1 MKLRYLF
8 SIVLSTVLL
17 FAGCVKEG
25 PTGSYDNIKLDKT
38 YLSIP
43 EDGGTVSVKL
53 TATEAWEFVV
63 SNNWP
68 EVVKTDK
75 DGNETSRTA
84 SWLSAA
90 SKMSGDA
97 GEYDITFSAEAVAG
111 GREIDIEVKAGS
123 NTQILRVRQGSLE
136 ASSAT
141 CAEIIAGPDGKTYR
155 TKGTCTAIANTTYGN
170 WYLNDGTGEIYIY
183 GTLDAKGAEKN
194 FTSLGLEVGDV
205 VEIEGPKTT
214 YGTTIELV
222 NVTVIK
228 ITKSLAKVLT
238 ESQTYPIEGGEFDVK
253 VAYKGSN
260 FNPSVPAEYRDW
272 ASVVDVKTIA
282 GVPSKIETNPA
293 DTAVV
298 TVKLFPNAGGDRKGQ
313 IDFTSGSSKVYY
325 EFVQEGAIIETTA
338 SVINA
343 AEDGDTQYRITGYV
357 SKVANTKYG
366 NLYIRDYTG
375 EVYVY
380 GTNDFAAS
388 GVEEGDI
395 ITVVG
400 PKTSHNG
407 APQMKNVTV
416 EKRIDVKDID
426 VASFKALADDAETWY
441 RLTGKVIKSSE
452 ANTKFDLE
460 TYGNFAI
467 EDETGNVYVYG
478 VVGGWGGPKKEF
490 GKLGVKEGDTITI
503 VAHKASYNGLN
514 QAGSAFYVS
523 HESGSENPG
532 GDSTG
537 EYVKVTSAPADWTGK
552 YLIVF
557 GTSAHATLES
567 GSKDLKATAS
577 VTIENDAIASS
588 SEVNAAAVS
597 VAKNNGKYMITLPG
611 GKYFGMQH
619 NGCLL
624 SDNPYDVDFE
634 YTADGVKISGSV
646 AGKDATYYLYSN
658 SGNYFRCYVDKS
670 GDEQYSLPVLYK
682 YAE

>member
-8 SIVLSTVLL
+8 SIILSSVLL

-43 EDGGTVSVKL
+43 ENGGTVSVKL

-123 NTQILRVRQGSLE
+123 NTQILRFRQGSLE

-282 GVPSKIETNPA
+282 GVASKIETNPA

-325 EFVQEGAIIETTA
+325 EFIQEGAIIETTA

-366 NLYIRDYTG
+366 NLYIKDYTG

-400 PKTSHNG
+400 PKTSYNG

-503 VAHKASYNGLN
+503 VAHKASFNGLN

-532 GDSTG
+532 GDQETPSESVITFSPEQMPEAYPKEAAEYTIGTTVCELLNVAYFAQYSTG
-537 EYVKVTSAPADWTGK
+537 IQMKKGGSYILTKSSVGKIKSIKLYNLEGKEWNKDRLTLYVGTDANPSTAVEISSAD
-552 YLIVF
+552 
-557 GTSAHATLES
+557 EN
-567 GSKDLKATAS
+567 GS
-577 VTIENDAIASS
+577 VY
-588 SEVNAAAVS
+588 EV
-597 VAKNNGKYMITLPG
+597 KGDYTHFK
-611 GKYFGMQH
+611 
-619 NGCLL
+619 LL
-624 SDNPYDVDFE
+624 NSSDNAVNM
-634 YTADGVKISGSV
+634 AKIEITV
-646 AGKDATYYLYSN
+646 
-658 SGNYFRCYVDKS
+658 
-670 GDEQYSLPVLYK
+670 E
-682 YAE
+682 

>member
-25 PTGSYDNIKLDKT
+25 PTGSYDNIKLSQS

-43 EDGGTVSVKL
+43 AEGGSVDVTL
-53 TATEAWEFVV
+53 TATEAWNFVV
-63 SNNWP
+63 SKSWP
-68 EVVKTDK
+68 EVIETDK
-75 DGNETSRTA
+75 EGNETKRTP

-90 SKMSGDA
+90 SVMSGEA
-97 GEYDITFSAEAVAG
+97 GEYKITFSAEASANG
-111 GREIDIEVKAGS
+111 HEIDIEVKAGS

-170 WYLNDGTGEIYIY
+170 WYLQDATGEVYIY

-194 FTSLGLEVGDV
+194 FSSLGIEVGDV
-205 VEIEGPKTT
+205 VEVEGPKTT
-214 YGTTIELV
+214 YGSTIELV

-238 ESQTYPIEGGEFDVK
+238 ESKTYPIEGGEFGVK

-260 FNPSVPAEYRDW
+260 FSPSVPEEYRDW

-298 TVKLFPNAGGDRKGQ
+298 TVKLFPNAGGDRTGQ
-313 IDFTSGSSKVYY
+313 INFTSGSSKVFY
-325 EFVQEGAIIETTA
+325 EFTQKGAIIETTA
-338 SVINA
+338 SEINA

-357 SKVANTKYG
+357 SQIANTKYG
-366 NLYIRDYTG
+366 NLYIKDHTG
-375 EVYVY
+375 EVFVY
-380 GTNDFAAS
+380 GTNNFADS
-388 GVEEGDI
+388 GIEEGDI

-441 RLTGKVIKSSE
+441 RLKGKVIKSTE
-452 ANTKFDLE
+452 ENTKFDLD
-460 TYGNFAI
+460 TYGNFGLQDA
-467 EDETGNVYVYG
+467 TGDVYVYG
-478 VVGGWGGPKKEF
+478 VVPGWGGASKQF
-490 GKLGVKEGDTITI
+490 ATLGVKEGDIITI
-503 VAHKASYNGLN
+503 VAHKGSRNGVN
-514 QAGSAFYVS
+514 QAASAFYVS
-523 HESGSENPG
+523 HEAGETPEKPENPSEPETP
-532 GDSTG
+532 GDENPYAISLDYTIGANAYDDGVASVNGTENQKVLKIGTSSKVGDITIKVPGSAKTVSFYAVAWKGKATTLEFYAGKTLLGEQAIAANDGATG
-537 EYVKVTSAPADWTGK
+537 NSPYTITVADSDKYTLDCSALTADTEIKVTT
-552 YLIVF
+552 
-557 GTSAHATLES
+557 
-567 GSKDLKATAS
+567 
-577 VTIENDAIASS
+577 
-588 SEVNAAAVS
+588 
-597 VAKNNGKYMITLPG
+597 
-611 GKYFGMQH
+611 
-619 NGCLL
+619 
-624 SDNPYDVDFE
+624 
-634 YTADGVKISGSV
+634 
-646 AGKDATYYLYSN
+646 
-658 SGNYFRCYVDKS
+658 KS
-670 GDEQYSLPVLYK
+670 GENTRAIFFGIQ
-682 YAE
+682 AN